1 MKKIISEFKE
11 FIMKG
16 NVVDLAIGIIIG
28 SGFGAIVN
36 SLVNDVI
43 MPPIGL
49 LLGNVDFSD
58 LYVILKQGATEVA
71 KGTTLAAA
79 KEAGAVTWNYGL
91 FINTVVTFLIIALV
105 VFLIVRMVAK
115 LQMKNKQESAPEPD
129 TKPCPYCFSSI
140 SIKATR
146 CPNCT
151 SQLEP

>member
-1 MKKIISEFKE
+1 MKKLLSEFKN
-11 FIMKG
+11 FILKG

-28 SGFGAIVN
+28 SGFGAIVT

-49 LLGNVDFSD
+49 LLGDVDFAD
-58 LYVILKQGATEVA
+58 LYIILKQGTSEIA
-71 KGTTLAAA
+71 KGSTLAAA

-91 FINTVVTFLIIALV
+91 FINTIVTFLIIAIV
-105 VFLIVRMVAK
+105 VFLIVRSLAK
-115 LQMKNKQESAPEPD
+115 LHLQKEKEPIPEPE
-129 TKPCPYCFSSI
+129 TKSCPFCFSSI

-151 SQLEP
+151 SQLE